1 MAKEPDNI
9 VHELLRD
16 IRAKQDEHAA
26 KLGVVE
32 AVAQHVAEL
41 RADMQEVRDDVRGIR
56 GEVQEVRDD
65 VRGIRGELEV
75 VHADSHDMRA
85 EIHEIR
91 GEMNEMREDIRA
103 VQADTKEVRRVVA
116 DHSLRF
122 DFLDERVEMLRE
134 GTLTAIG
141 FAANASQSQKKLQ
154 EQIAD
159 LTKRVEKLERVK

>member
-56 GEVQEVRDD
+56 GELD
-65 VRGIRGELEV
+65 V
-75 VHADSHDMRA
+75 VHADSHDLRA
-85 EIHEIR
+85 DIHEIR